1 MLCFNLR
8 LLLTIKEP
16 LQKDAPMDGKDLE
29 EERDQQGDSCL
40 TIDWSRQYGG
50 RYQELKLTDP
60 AVRNVTALSA
70 YKESGE
76 VFNWQTYT
84 YAYFLLN
91 KNII

>member
-1 MLCFNLR
+1 MIFGKANAF
-8 LLLTIKEP
+8 
-16 LQKDAPMDGKDLE
+16 LQFEIVVNNKRTVTKDAPMDGKDLE

-40 TIDWSRQYGG
+40 TIDWSRQDGG

-76 VFNWQTYT
+76 VFN
-84 YAYFLLN
+84 
-91 KNII
+91 